1 MIGRKLMMNG
11 LLLLQAYW
19 VTEDGDE
26 EAQMDPMDDVDLEI
40 DEVSSLTA
48 AAAASSG
55 SKILERR
62 ASKVIYKETESPA
75 RYNCPIWTQGLERT
89 FRVRQIPLIK
99 GDFRQHE

>member
-1 MIGRKLMMNG
+1 MLKCRALTKK
-11 LLLLQAYW
+11 AYI
-19 VTEDGDE
+19 D
-26 EAQMDPMDDVDLEI
+26 DLEI

-48 AAAASSG
+48 SADAG

-99 GDFRQHE
+99 GDFRRPPHANT